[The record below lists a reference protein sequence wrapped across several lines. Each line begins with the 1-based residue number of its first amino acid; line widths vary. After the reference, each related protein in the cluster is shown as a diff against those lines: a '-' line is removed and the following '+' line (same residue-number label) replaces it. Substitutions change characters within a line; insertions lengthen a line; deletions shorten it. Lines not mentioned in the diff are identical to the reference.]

1 MSALKNVIQFLNTRN
16 SEVKREGKVK
26 KNYFVY
32 EYLTVK
38 RIFYVND

>member
-16 SEVKREGKVK
+16 SSEREGKVK

-32 EYLTVK
+32 FISVRVSYS
-38 RIFYVND
+38 